1 MPLDPKTMKNEGFKL
16 LNPQYMGKL
25 PLKNEGLG
33 FRMVGLYAGHPLQV
47 LAFETLLRSVS
58 FLDSIWNGGSDLW
71 GGGGPLE
78 RLGDLLFN
86 MEIARYTSSK
96 QGVCLCVGYVFV
108 VFSEM

>member
-1 MPLDPKTMKNEGFKL
+1 MPLDPKTMKHDGFIWV
-16 LNPQYMGKL
+16 NY
-25 PLKNEGLG
+25 PLKMKVLG

-58 FLDSIWNGGSDLW
+58 FLDSIWNRSDLW

-108 VFSEM
+108 FFSEM